1 MEIRN
6 RGRYWLQ
13 ARIIDV
19 QRLGF
24 ILPDG
29 RFQEVNVM
37 IVGALNFARVDKH
50 IALGWPPQTV
60 FVEFNAE
67 FLRASGQMGYAKP
80 IAMDG
85 FLVRAYL
92 IKGWRDREFV
102 LQAQAKAQQLVSDN
116 LTAWLAR
123 EHHPQIA
130 NWAQQV
136 SRLQPAIEAYGQKGV
151 GLEQI
156 FARLEKL
163 FAHAGKRQQQR
174 VKKMINHNWDLIAAF
189 DRKLAVRF
197 PTGYLLREVRHVT
210 HFMYGDERD
219 FALKLM
225 PNDPSLMKQADY
237 LTQIHQQLVASKV
250 QQATLGSSFYNPHW
264 LATQQ
269 EFHRAVWELD
279 QLKEFHLGG
288 N

>member
-1 MEIRN
+1 MAIRS

-29 RFQEVNVM
+29 RFQELNVM
-37 IVGALNFARVDKH
+37 IVGALNFVRVGTH
-50 IALGWPPQTV
+50 IPLEWSPQTV
-60 FVEFNAE
+60 FAEFNAE
-67 FLRASGQMGYAKP
+67 FLRAPGQMGYAKP

-92 IKGWRDREFV
+92 VEGWRDREFV
-102 LQAQAKAQQLVSDN
+102 QQSQAKVQQLVSDN
-116 LTAWLAR
+116 LKAWLDG
-123 EHHPQIA
+123 EHHPKIP
-130 NWAQQV
+130 NWANQV
-136 SRLQPAIEAYGQKGV
+136 SSLQQAIDAYRQKGI
-151 GLEQI
+151 GLEPI

-174 VKKMINHNWDLIAAF
+174 VKKMITHNWRLIAAF
-189 DRKLAVRF
+189 DRKLAARF

-219 FALKLM
+219 LALKLVS
-225 PNDPSLMKQADY
+225 NDSGLMKQADY
-237 LTQIHQQLVASKV
+237 LTQIHQQLADSKA
-250 QQATLGSSFYNPHW
+250 QQVTLGLPFYNPHW
-264 LATQQ
+264 LATQL
-269 EFHRAVWELD
+269 EFHRAVWKLD